1 MRNRKVAV
9 AVCLVGVL
17 SLLAIPFT
25 IACGNDQPLTPAIE
39 IELQEPIEV
48 PMVVEVDQSNW
59 CDDCLRQPVRNAL
72 ERKTVRRVVVERPAV
87 ETFVQVTRERRV
99 RRKPVRSFVRRL
111 FCR

>member
-1 MRNRKVAV
+1 MRNKKLAA
-9 AVCLVGVL
+9 AVCLLGVIA
-17 SLLAIPFT
+17 LLAIPF
-25 IACGNDQPLTPAIE
+25 AITCVGDE
-39 IELQEPIEV
+39 PQLQTIELQEPIEV
-48 PMVVEVDQSNW
+48 PMVIEVDQSDW

-72 ERKTVRRVVVERPAV
+72 ERKTVRRVIVERPAV

>member
-25 IACGNDQPLTPAIE
+25 IACGNDQPPAIE

-48 PMVVEVDQSNW
+48 PMIVEVDQSNW
-59 CDDCLRQPVRNAL
+59 CDDCVRQPVRNVL
-72 ERKTVRRVVVERPAV
+72 ERKTVRRVIVERPAV
-87 ETFVQVTRERRV
+87 ETFVQVTRERRA
-99 RRKPVRSFVRRL
+99 RRKPVRSLLRRL
-111 FCR
+111 FSR